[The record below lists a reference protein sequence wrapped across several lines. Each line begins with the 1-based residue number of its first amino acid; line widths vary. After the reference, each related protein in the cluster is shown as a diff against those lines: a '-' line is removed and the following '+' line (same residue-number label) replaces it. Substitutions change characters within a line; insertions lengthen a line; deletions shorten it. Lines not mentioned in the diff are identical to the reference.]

1 MARCGRKV
9 SRGFEVGSERFN
21 LASVT
26 AGSVF
31 SANCNPVSKRLGSF
45 AVRDLPLSA
54 LGFKTA
60 DVFRET
66 FGNFPGAAELYSRGD
81 ASIRYGEA
89 EFNVPLGLRFPE
101 TPESLDG
108 PGSPAVMLY
117 ANSETVRDNLLSLE
131 SSVAMEAVLR
141 ETGLGFVSGR
151 VADLLRNPP
160 AAVEVSAEFR
170 PVGTFIL
177 PPAPL
182 ERIEVRGKVSEPE
195 SGIWEGC
202 ETPADPRKVSEC
214 MEAEYDR
221 SPFRGDTSPEIPSAR
236 VSAGLSDLPAETPAV
251 PCAETVPAPAEGT
264 SDNPD
269 AGTSPETFACP
280 CGKSYAHRRSL
291 SRHARTCPEAAAV

>member
-1 MARCGRKV
+1 MARCGRKI

-21 LASVT
+21 LATIT
-26 AGSVF
+26 AGSVL

-45 AVRDLPLSA
+45 VVRDLPLSA

-60 DVFRET
+60 ETLRET

-117 ANSETVRDNLLSLE
+117 ANSETVRDNLLNLE
-131 SSVAMEAVLR
+131 TSVAMEAVLR
-141 ETGLGFVSGR
+141 ETWRKVSGL
-151 VADLLRNPP
+151 VADLPRNPP

-170 PVGTFIL
+170 PAGTFIL

-182 ERIEVRGKVSEPE
+182 ERIEVRGEVSEP
-195 SGIWEGC
+195 
-202 ETPADPRKVSEC
+202 
-214 MEAEYDR
+214 EYDR

-236 VSAGLSDLPAETPAV
+236 VSAGLSELPAETPAV

-269 AGTSPETFACP
+269 AGASPETFACP

-291 SRHARTCPEAAAV
+291 ARHAQRCPEAAAV